1 MVPRLRSLAAPLAT
15 GLLLL
20 PALAP
25 PAAHAAEQ
33 VVFVSGAFR
42 RSIPVADLAHLA
54 ETGEARGLLGD
65 VLRLGR
71 QNPAELAKLLNVQ
84 IRLPL
89 VLTSRLLGTR
99 IGEAALNR
107 VARIVF
113 PLKAPGVAVP
123 ALRAATILGLEKG
136 DGSLSPLGFLQAY
149 PNQDLAV
156 SLPQLRIA
164 FNRLNSVTDVVRGF
178 LETDLGGQSGAAG
191 NGTAP

>member
-1 MVPRLRSLAAPLAT
+1 VVPRLRSLAAPLAA

-20 PALAP
+20 PALTP
-25 PAAHAAEQ
+25 PASAAEQ
-33 VVFVSGAFR
+33 VVFVTGAFR

-89 VLTSRLLGTR
+89 VLTSRLLNTR

-149 PNQDLAV
+149 PNRDLAV
-156 SLPQLRIA
+156 SLPELKIA

-191 NGTAP
+191 NGTTP